1 MTAHQVDVAIIGA
14 GPAGVSLA
22 NLLGARGLSVAVFER
37 DAAIYPLPRAIHFD
51 GEVMRV
57 FETMGL
63 RAEIEAI
70 SRPGLQGMHF
80 VNAEGRTLLI
90 RGGTAAL
97 GPHGCASNHYVHQP
111 ELEAVLRAGLARYP
125 AVQLRLQQAVTA
137 VHETPGGAMLQVT
150 DLAHDT
156 TTRWQAR
163 WVVGC
168 DGARS
173 LVRRL
178 IGAPQD
184 DLGLHQPWLVF
195 DVLLHANAP
204 ELPDH
209 TVQHCDPARPMT
221 YCNVTANRRRWEIML
236 MPGDD
241 PAELVRPERIWP
253 LVARWLR
260 PDQATIERA
269 VIYTFHSVIARQ
281 WRRGPLL
288 LAGDAAHQ
296 TPPFLG
302 QGMCAA
308 IRDVANLAWKL
319 DAVQRGRASDA
330 LLDSYG
336 SERGPHVRAFIDLA
350 VQLGNIIQTTDV
362 DAARAR
368 DAHFAAGTPETFS
381 FPAPRLGPGVW
392 RGADAPVAQV
402 FAQPR
407 LDDGRLLDMA
417 IGGGWALIARPDL
430 LATLPESTCAW
441 CHWQAVAV
449 LPASHRALQDWL
461 QQQAVAAVLLRPDR
475 YVAGTARNADDL
487 DQLTRLLPGMTPPTT
502 TNAAT
507 TTTG

>member
-1 MTAHQVDVAIIGA
+1 MTVQRREVDVAIIGA

-22 NLLGARGLSVAVFER
+22 NLLGQRGLAVAVFER

-63 RAEIEAI
+63 RAEVEAI
-70 SRPGLQGMHF
+70 SRPGLKGMHF
-80 VNAEGRTLLI
+80 VNAAGETLLV
-90 RGGTAAL
+90 RAGTSAR
-97 GPHGCASNHYVHQP
+97 GPHGCANNHYFHQP
-111 ELEAVLRAGLARYP
+111 ELEAVLRAGLARFP
-125 AVQLRLQQAVTA
+125 SVQLLPRHEVGAVEA
-137 VHETPGGAMLQVT
+137 LPEGGAELAVT
-150 DLAHDT
+150 DLDHGHT
-156 TTRWQAR
+156 TAWRAR

-178 IGAPQD
+178 LGSPMT

-195 DVLLHANAP
+195 DVLLNADAP
-204 ELPDH
+204 TLPDH

-221 YCNVTANRRRWEIML
+221 YCNVTARRRRWEIML

-241 PAELVRPERIWP
+241 PAELVKPERIWP

-260 PDQATIERA
+260 PGQAEIERA
-269 VIYTFHSVIARQ
+269 VIYTFHSVIAQQ

-319 DAVQRGRASDA
+319 DAVWRGRADDH

-336 SERGPHVRAFIDLA
+336 SERAPHVHAFIDLA
-350 VQLGNIIQTTDV
+350 VQLGALIQTTDV

-368 DAHFAAGTPETFS
+368 DARFTAGAPETFE

-392 RGADAPVAQV
+392 QGDSAPVAQV
-402 FAQPR
+402 FPQPQ
-407 LDDGRLLDMA
+407 LDDGRGLDAA
-417 IGGGWALIARPDL
+417 IGGGWALIARPEL
-430 LATLPESTCAW
+430 LDTVGESTRAW
-441 CHWQAVAV
+441 WRWQAVAV
-449 LPASHRALQDWL
+449 LPATDAALQAWL
-461 QQQAVAAVLLRPDR
+461 QQQGVAAVLLRPDR
-475 YVAGTARNADDL
+475 YVAGTAQDTAALER
-487 DQLTRLLPGMTPPTT
+487 LTLSLPGMTTPPTPP
-502 TNAAT
+502 
-507 TTTG
+507 G